1 MNRTRNSWKIRATLV
16 TLVTLLA
23 FSALAPSLGHLTNQT
38 LHLGVQQA
46 SAASDPISTG
56 NWQQDQY
63 DSIIVQISQSRGLDP
78 FIVKGVIMLE
88 SGFNTYAVSRV
99 INSGC
104 AYTHDLGLMQ
114 VNPYCDNLGSVNL
127 FDPWTNI
134 YYGTAGL
141 QSDFNLF
148 GNAALA
154 LQAYNL
160 GPVQVENGARNWAY
174 SDAVLAYAQQ
184 FENEH
189 GSSYVPPTT
198 SYPPPSTSSGTYTV
212 NAGDTLYLIGQRTGV
227 SWQTIAADNGIS
239 YPYTIY
245 PGEVLKLSGGG
256 STSSGTYTVRAGDTL
271 YLIGQSYG
279 VSWQQ
284 IAQENGIAWPYL
296 IYVGQ
301 SLQV

>member
-23 FSALAPSLGHLTNQT
+23 FSALAPSLGHLNQT
-38 LHLGVQQA
+38 SHLGVQQA

-78 FIVKGVIMLE
+78 FIVKGLIMLE
-88 SGFNTYAVSRV
+88 SGFNTYAVSQV

-104 AYTHDLGLMQ
+104 DYTHDLGLMQ
-114 VNPYCDNLGSVNL
+114 VNPYCDNLGSANL

-148 GNAALA
+148 GNTALA

-174 SDAVLAYAQQ
+174 SNAVLAYAQQ
-184 FENEH
+184 FQNEH
-189 GSSYVPPTT
+189 GSVYVAPTT
-198 SYPPPSTSSGTYTV
+198 SDPAPSASSGTYTV
-212 NAGDTLYLIGQRTGV
+212 NSGDTLYLIGQRTGV
-227 SWQTIAADNGIS
+227 SWQTIAANNGIS
-239 YPYTIY
+239 YPYIIY
-245 PGEVLKLSGGG
+245 QGEVLKLSG
-256 STSSGTYTVRAGDTL
+256 SSSAASGTYTVRPGDTL

-279 VSWQQ
+279 ISWQQ
-284 IAQENGIAWPYL
+284 IAQANGIASPYL

-301 SLQV
+301 SLQL